1 MGEIGTSSRVLAG
14 GRGDFNGKIEE
25 QTQARDPAKPKGIAP
40 EQRGKP
46 ARRVQERGRH
56 GSRTN
61 NRIVQAGWPCETVNN
76 LGEEA
81 FDTQAPGGRIFLP
94 GIRKLLPTL

>member
-1 MGEIGTSSRVLAG
+1 MGEIGASSRVLAG
-14 GRGDFNGKIEE
+14 SRGDFNGKIEE
-25 QTQARDPAKPKGIAP
+25 QTQARDPAKPKGIAQSSV
-40 EQRGKP
+40 ETSEESAG
-46 ARRVQERGRH
+46 RGRH

-81 FDTQAPGGRIFLP
+81 FDTQAPGADFSSRIW
-94 GIRKLLPTL
+94 KLLPTL